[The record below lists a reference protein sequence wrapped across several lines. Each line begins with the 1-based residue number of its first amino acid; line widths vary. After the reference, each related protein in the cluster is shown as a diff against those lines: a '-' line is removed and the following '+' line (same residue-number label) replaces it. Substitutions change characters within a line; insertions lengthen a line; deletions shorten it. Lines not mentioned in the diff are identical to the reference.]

1 MLNVDQP
8 QPLKPRALSMWNSP
22 IPIHILSGHVKS
34 AWPHTT
40 HMYRYC
46 MLSQTYSYT
55 LCDCY
60 HEQQENCENLF
71 RETNKQ
77 PEFIGS
83 NVPAFSE
90 N

>member
-1 MLNVDQP
+1 
-8 QPLKPRALSMWNSP
+8 
-22 IPIHILSGHVKS
+22 
-34 AWPHTT
+34 
-40 HMYRYC
+40 

-55 LCDCY
+55 LCDGY

-83 NVPAFSE
+83 NGPAFSE

>member
-1 MLNVDQP
+1 
-8 QPLKPRALSMWNSP
+8 
-22 IPIHILSGHVKS
+22 
-34 AWPHTT
+34 
-40 HMYRYC
+40 MYRYC